1 MKKMLVFAFGVALVV
16 GLVAGFGSAEADSQS
31 YKVEIGES
39 ASAAKK
45 AHSHDLSQEAL
56 KEGRKEYTVEA
67 SGEASYKISLTQQ
80 QIEDILGGT
89 TVIVETA
96 QGGMKVKIGP
106 AEKKKKKSGW

>member
-1 MKKMLVFAFGVALVV
+1 MKKTLLFVLGIVLAA
-16 GLVAGFGSAEADSQS
+16 GLTAGYRSVEADSQM

-39 ASAAKK
+39 ASAAKN

-56 KEGRKEYTVEA
+56 KEGRKEYTVAA
-67 SGEASYKISLTQQ
+67 SSEASYKISLTQQ

-106 AEKKKKKSGW
+106 AEKKAKKSGW

>member
-1 MKKMLVFAFGVALVV
+1 MKKMLFFALGLALLA
-16 GLVAGFGSAEADSQS
+16 GLTGCGSAEADSKE

-45 AHSHDLSQEAL
+45 AHSHDVSHESLT
-56 KEGRKEYTVEA
+56 EGRKEYSVSA
-67 SGEASYKISLTQQ
+67 SAGASYKFSLTQQ

-96 QGGMKVKIGP
+96 QGGMKVKVGP
-106 AEKKKKKSGW
+106 AEKKAKKSGW